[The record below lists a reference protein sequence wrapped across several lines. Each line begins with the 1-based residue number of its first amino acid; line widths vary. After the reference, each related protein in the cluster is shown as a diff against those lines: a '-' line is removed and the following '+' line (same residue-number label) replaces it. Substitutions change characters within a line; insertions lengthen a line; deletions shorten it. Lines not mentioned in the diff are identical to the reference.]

1 MIHYKTSEEIELIKE
16 SAQIL
21 GKAHAEIAR
30 MIKPGAKTSEMD
42 RVAEEFI
49 RDHGG
54 VPSFLNYNG
63 FPYTLCVSPNE
74 QVVHGFPSDSELQ
87 DGDILSID
95 CGVFYKG
102 FHSDSAYT
110 YPVGEVEEEKL
121 QLLRV
126 TKESLYKGIDEA
138 VVGKRIGDISYAVQH
153 YVEEFGYSVVRE
165 LVGHG
170 VGKELH
176 ESPEVPNY
184 GKRGKGPLL
193 KEGMVLAIEPMINLG
208 KKEIVQESDG
218 WTIRTRDR
226 AISAHYEH
234 TVAIAN
240 GKAAVLTTHEYI
252 EEVYKF

>member
-1 MIHYKTSEEIELIKE
+1 MIHYKTSEEIELIKK

-30 MIKPGAKTSEMD
+30 MIKPGAKTSDMD
-42 RVAEEFI
+42 QVAEEFI

-74 QVVHGFPSDSELQ
+74 QVVHGFPSASELR

-110 YPVGEVEEEKL
+110 YPVGDVEEDDM
-121 QLLRV
+121 QLLKV
-126 TKESLYKGIDEA
+126 TKESLYKGIDVA
-138 VVGKRIGDISYAVQH
+138 VVGKRIGDISYAIQH
-153 YVEEFGYSVVRE
+153 YVEGFGFSVVRE

-176 ESPEVPNY
+176 EAPEVPNY

-193 KEGMVLAIEPMINLG
+193 KEGMVIAIEPMINLG

-226 AISAHYEH
+226 AFSAHFEH
-234 TVAIAN
+234 TIAITN
-240 GKAAVLTTHEYI
+240 GKADILTTHKYI
-252 EEVYKF
+252 EEIFKF

>member
-1 MIHYKTSEEIELIKE
+1 MINYKTSEEIELIKE

-21 GKAHAEIAR
+21 GKAHAEVAR
-30 MIKPGAKTSEMD
+30 MIKPGAKTSDMD
-42 RVAEEFI
+42 QVAEEFI
-49 RDHGG
+49 LDHGG

-74 QVVHGFPSDSELQ
+74 QVVHGFPSDSELR

-138 VVGKRIGDISYAVQH
+138 VVGKRIGDISYAIQH
-153 YVEEFGYSVVRE
+153 YVEGFGYSVVRE

-184 GKRGKGPLL
+184 GKRGKGPVL
-193 KEGMVLAIEPMINLG
+193 KEGMVIAIEPMINLG

-226 AISAHYEH
+226 AISAHFEH

-240 GKAAVLTTHEYI
+240 GKAEVLTTHKYI
-252 EEVYKF
+252 EEIFKI

>member
-30 MIKPGAKTSEMD
+30 MIKPGAKTSDMD
-42 RVAEEFI
+42 QVAEEFI

-74 QVVHGFPSDSELQ
+74 QVVHGFPSASELH

-95 CGVFYKG
+95 CGVFYQG

-110 YPVGEVEEEKL
+110 YPVGDVEEDDM
-121 QLLRV
+121 QLLKV

-138 VVGKRIGDISYAVQH
+138 VVGKRIGDISYAIQH
-153 YVEEFGYSVVRE
+153 YVEGFGFSVVRE

-176 ESPEVPNY
+176 EAPEVPNY

-193 KEGMVLAIEPMINLG
+193 KKGMVIAIEPMINLG

-226 AISAHYEH
+226 AFSAHFEH
-234 TVAIAN
+234 TIAITN
-240 GKAAVLTTHEYI
+240 GKADILTTHKYI
-252 EEVYKF
+252 EEIFKF